1 MCEAIYIVN
10 TQTTFK
16 KIMNGHL
23 SNLLHLLKNGQ
34 KLYSFATHFE
44 QRFGATMSHTDL
56 RKYMMSKVEEQ
67 LKPIGTMETFTK
79 PNCNLCIEE
88 CLTILKNL
96 CEKCVTVMNKDSE
109 IYGACRH
116 KTTFHR
122 FLLSTD
128 DPVLTDER
136 VMSYNKF

>member
-56 RKYMMSKVEEQ
+56 HKYIVFKVEKQ
-67 LKPIGTMETFTK
+67 LNP
-79 PNCNLCIEE
+79 IEE
-88 CLTILKNL
+88 IKNL
-96 CEKCVTVMNKDSE
+96 RNLTS
-109 IYGACRH
+109 IY
-116 KTTFHR
+116 
-122 FLLSTD
+122 
-128 DPVLTDER
+128 V
-136 VMSYNKF
+136 YNNI